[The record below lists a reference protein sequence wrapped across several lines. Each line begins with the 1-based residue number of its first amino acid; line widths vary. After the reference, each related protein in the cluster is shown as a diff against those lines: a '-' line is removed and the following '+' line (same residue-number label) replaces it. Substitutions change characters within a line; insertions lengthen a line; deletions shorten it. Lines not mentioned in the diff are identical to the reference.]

1 MGTTKI
7 SEMSDTKKLLAAIAI
22 MTAGFTGMGGMGSM
36 NALLQNFAAF
46 YTDVSFT
53 TVSFIGT
60 LPMLLV
66 IPFAIAGGYVVERI
80 GFRPLLL
87 IAECVILIFGVLP
100 AFVSD
105 LTFVLVCRAF
115 VGLGAG
121 VILALC
127 PAYILRL
134 YDDNPKRQSSMVGFY
149 GAADALG
156 GVFMAM
162 VVGALAV
169 TSPFNGFWAYGIAVV
184 GLILVLLF
192 CPEIA
197 DKNAHKEK
205 AVEKAE
211 AAKNPNA
218 GKIPAAYWVL
228 AICTFFAVLC
238 ACSFTMT
245 SSVAVAQFGL
255 GDVTV
260 AASINAAYNAGGFFI
275 GIVLGF
281 LVRKLKSALMPVSLA
296 LLALCFAGMT
306 VFHNSAFIVAAF
318 AFMISFTQQ
327 AFQFG
332 AQALFPK
339 IMDTAAYAKASGIF
353 TATFCFAGFFA
364 SIWTGML
371 SNFFGT
377 DSVIIYYQVGGVIAA
392 VLMVVSGLW
401 AYRISKKLAEK
412 NK

>member
-1 MGTTKI
+1 MGTATAKI

-36 NALLQNFAAF
+36 NSLLQNFAAF
-46 YTDVSFT
+46 YSDVSFT

-60 LPMLLV
+60 LPMLFV
-66 IPFAIAGGYVVERI
+66 IPFAITGGYVVERI

-87 IAECVILIFGVLP
+87 IAECVVLVFGVLP
-100 AFVSD
+100 AFSSS
-105 LTFVLVCRAF
+105 LAFVLVCRAL

-121 VILALC
+121 IILALC

-134 YDDNPKRQSSMVGFY
+134 YDDNPKRQSTMVGFY

-162 VVGALAV
+162 VVGILAV
-169 TSPFNGFWAYGIAVV
+169 SSPFNGFWAYGIAAA
-184 GLILVLLF
+184 GLILVFFF

-197 DKNAHKEK
+197 DKGAR
-205 AVEKAE
+205 KAE
-211 AAKNPNA
+211 VAEEASKPKDPDA
-218 GKIPAAYWVL
+218 GKIPASYWVL
-228 AICTFFAVLC
+228 AVCTFFAVLF

-281 LVRKLKSALMPVSLA
+281 LIRKLKSALMPVSLG
-296 LLALCFAGMT
+296 LLALCLAGLI
-306 VFHNSAFIVAAF
+306 VFHNSGFVVAAF

-332 AQALFPK
+332 AQAFFPK

-353 TATFCFAGFFA
+353 TAIFCFAGFFA
-364 SIWTGML
+364 SIWTGIL
-371 SNFFGT
+371 SSAFNT
-377 DSVIIYYQVGGVIAA
+377 DSVIIYYQVGA
-392 VLMVVSGLW
+392 VLAMVLVVVSALW
-401 AYRISKKLAEK
+401 AYRISKKLGE
-412 NK
+412 